1 MSYFKVNFDEAMF
14 DDTNEARIR
23 VVIWNSPGEVMASL
37 FKKILKPS
45 SVTALELL
53 AARLAVLF
61 AWEIDLHQIVLEGD
75 LEFVISSLKSGTNLG
90 SMYGP
95 VIRDVLSFVNSFQ
108 SVSFSHSYRQ
118 GNVVADAL
126 IKRARL
132 SFQLLVWMKSVPS
145 NVVHFVLADFPA

>member
-1 MSYFKVNFDEAMF
+1 MF

>member
-1 MSYFKVNFDEAMF
+1 MF

-53 AARLAVLF
+53 ATRLAVLF

-75 LEFVISSLKSGTNLG
+75 SEFVISSLKSGTNLG

>member
-1 MSYFKVNFDEAMF
+1 MF

-23 VVIWNSPGEVMASL
+23 VVIRNSHGEVMASL

-75 LEFVISSLKSGTNLG
+75 SEFVISSLKSGTNLG

-118 GNVVADAL
+118 GNAVVDAL
-126 IKRARL
+126 TKRARL